1 MSACVPFDIPT
12 VLLACQLIEERSTH
26 ESIHQTHQTAIVRA
40 RHAEALSS
48 KQREVERLRRELAA
62 TKTEL
67 AMERANRAAELTI
80 SEGRGGDLDA
90 EVVRLRHALS
100 ESKARARVETV
111 CSCAVLRELEEEW
124 QAGVRHALDTAEVN
138 MASQQRESRQHTDAM
153 AALAEAKEEG
163 EAELRRQLD
172 GSQRDMRRLETR
184 FSSQLQRL
192 EERRQE
198 EARELH
204 ARVDKLTARLSNLNA
219 GTSRSRMQAYTEI
232 GPAIHR

>member
-1 MSACVPFDIPT
+1 LSHELQ
-12 VLLACQLIEERSTH
+12 LLEEGSTH
-26 ESIHQTHQTAIVRA
+26 ASINQTYQTAMVTA
-40 RHAEALSS
+40 RHAEALSN
-48 KQREVERLRRELAA
+48 KQREVEKLRRELAA

-67 AMERANRAAELTI
+67 AIERAEHAAEITI

-100 ESKARARVETV
+100 ESNARARVEMA

-124 QAGVRHALDTAEVN
+124 QAGVRHALDAAEVS
-138 MASQQRESRQHTDAM
+138 MASQQRESRQHRDAM

-172 GSQRDMRRLETR
+172 GSLRDMRRLETR
-184 FSSQLQRL
+184 SSSQLQRL
-192 EERRQE
+192 EERREE

-204 ARVDKLTARLSNLNA
+204 ARVDKLTARLSKLHS
-219 GTSRSRMQAYTEI
+219 GTARSRMQAYTEI
-232 GPAIHR
+232 GPASHR